1 MIEYADREL
10 AALCRDVQSEHMT
23 RKRSGRDRIGIR
35 RNICAF
41 ANDLRGSAKP
51 GVIFVGAEAG
61 STCPGIDV
69 DDRLLRRLARMSSDG
84 AIVPC
89 PRMSVEKKVL
99 DGCKL
104 AVMTV
109 QPSGDTPVRFQGRVW
124 IKVGPTVQQATPQE
138 ERHLTD
144 ERPWANLPFD
154 HRPSAASIRDLDRTH
169 IERTYLPKAVAEE
182 AVEHDHRTLDDQLRA
197 LRLAKADQPTRGALI
212 AFGNDPLYWS
222 PGAYVQFLRRD
233 GTSRRDPIT
242 AQTSLQ
248 GRLDEVLRQ
257 LDQLIRIN
265 ISERPAISS
274 DPLDARCPDYPST
287 AVRHVMHN
295 ALMHRSYEYTDIPVR
310 FCWYSDR
317 VEIQSPGGLFGVVNS
332 ANIDS
337 GETDYRNPLIAEIMQ
352 RLGFARK
359 IGLGLQLAKQA
370 LAANGNP
377 PLEFDFSP
385 TRVKVTLRSLPCG
398 SLHSRASAVVRD
410 RVLCSST

>member
-1 MIEYADREL
+1 MIEYADRDL
-10 AALCRDVQSEHMT
+10 AALFSDVQSEHMA

-41 ANDLRGSAKP
+41 ANDLWGSAKP
-51 GVIFVGAEAG
+51 GLIFVGMEAG
-61 STCPGIDV
+61 RTRAGIDV
-69 DDRLLRRLARMSSDG
+69 DNKLLRRLARMSSDG
-84 AIVPC
+84 AIVPS

-109 QPSGDTPVRFQGRVW
+109 QPSIDTPVRFQGRVW

-138 ERHLTD
+138 ERHLT
-144 ERPWANLPFD
+144 EKRPWANLPFD
-154 HRPSAASIRDLDRTH
+154 HRPSTALIRDLDRTH

-182 AVEHDHRTLDDQLRA
+182 VVEHEHRALDNQLRA
-197 LRLAKADQPTRGALI
+197 LRLATADRPTRGALI
-212 AFGNDPLYWS
+212 AFGNDPQYWS

-242 AQTSLQ
+242 AQTSLK
-248 GRLDEVLRQ
+248 GRLGDVLRQ

-265 ISERPAISS
+265 IAARPAISS
-274 DPLDARCPDYPST
+274 DPLEARCPDYPST
-287 AVRHVMHN
+287 AIRHLVHN

-337 GETDYRNPLIAEIMQ
+337 GVTDYRNPLIAEIMQ
-352 RLGFARK
+352 RLGFAQK
-359 IGLGLQLAKQA
+359 VGLGLPLARKA
-370 LAANGNP
+370 LEENGNP

-398 SLHSRASAVVRD
+398 SSHSQASSVVQD
-410 RVLCSST
+410 RVH